1 MPITPKTGSLFHAD
15 SHIVS
20 LLDRRSK
27 KRRGS
32 MVWQA
37 EQEKQKKA
45 GRAAARSACASH
57 PRVYRH
63 DGALTELA
71 IMGP

>member
-1 MPITPKTGSLFHAD
+1 VAVTI
-15 SHIVS
+15 IVS

-32 MVWQA
+32 MEWQA

-45 GRAAARSACASH
+45 A
-57 PRVYRH
+57 
-63 DGALTELA
+63 
-71 IMGP
+71 